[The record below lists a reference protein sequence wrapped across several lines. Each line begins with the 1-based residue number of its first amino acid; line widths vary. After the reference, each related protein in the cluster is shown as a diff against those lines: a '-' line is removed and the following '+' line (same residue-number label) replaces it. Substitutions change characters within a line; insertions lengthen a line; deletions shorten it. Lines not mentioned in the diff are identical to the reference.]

1 MEARRISEL
10 DDLRWRRSNM
20 PGERSEWRFLG
31 ITSSDGAGNMAID
44 EAIMLARAQD
54 LVPNT
59 VRLYMWK
66 PAAVSLGYFLKA
78 NDAADVEE
86 CRNLGIDVVRRTSGG
101 GAVYH
106 SENEITYSVIVNQD
120 DLILPKDLIE
130 VYKKFSA
137 AIIDV
142 PRKLGLQASFEPGH
156 PGVCPNMVVAGRKI
170 SGNAQARKKGVI
182 LQHGTLLLDCNL
194 EVMAKVLKIP
204 YELITAKVT
213 TLKKELDSEGL
224 PSDRIT
230 EKDFEGFQR
239 VLREGFEESL
249 GIKLVDGELTPFE
262 NREAERLKVKYSSR
276 EWTYMR

>member
-1 MEARRISEL
+1 
-10 DDLRWRRSNM
+10 M
-20 PGERSEWRFLG
+20 PRVRAEWRFLG
-31 ITSSDGAGNMAID
+31 IMSTDGAGNMAID
-44 EAIMLARAQD
+44 EAIMSARAQD

-78 NDAADVEE
+78 SDVVDVEE
-86 CRNLGIDVVRRTSGG
+86 CRNLGIDVVRRISGG

-130 VYKKFSA
+130 VYKELSA

-156 PGVCPNMVVAGRKI
+156 PGACPNMVVAGRKI
-170 SGNAQARKKGVI
+170 SGNAQARKRGVV

-204 YELITAKVT
+204 YELINSKVT
-213 TLKKELDSEGL
+213 TLKRELENEGL
-224 PSDRIT
+224 ST
-230 EKDFEGFQR
+230 EKITGRDDKSFQSM
-239 VLREGFEESL
+239 LREGFEESL
-249 GIKLVDGELTPFE
+249 GIRLGDGELTPFE
-262 NREAERLKVKYSSR
+262 EEEARGLKAKYSSK